1 MIGWWMLV
9 VIDVGSVWEYH
20 WRLVGIVVIG
30 VIGHGG
36 CWFSVYLSGRGMV
49 GGWNRW
55 CLGQWMGSWMEVE
68 LGGFKG
74 LADDLFDVFGVWT
87 LECDNVWFWLVLT
100 G

>member
-1 MIGWWMLV
+1 M

-49 GGWNRW
+49 GG
-55 CLGQWMGSWMEVE
+55 
-68 LGGFKG
+68 
-74 LADDLFDVFGVWT
+74 
-87 LECDNVWFWLVLT
+87 
-100 G
+100 